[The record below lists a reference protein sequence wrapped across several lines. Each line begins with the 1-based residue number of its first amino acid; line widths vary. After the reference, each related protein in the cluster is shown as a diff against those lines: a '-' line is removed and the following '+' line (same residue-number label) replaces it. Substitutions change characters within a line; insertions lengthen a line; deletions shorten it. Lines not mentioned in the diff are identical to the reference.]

1 MFMPNIRLSIGALIF
16 VVAVVIYLIN
26 LIAVL
31 ARRPPPIP
39 INGADL
45 MVLGIGLALVLKL

>member
-1 MFMPNIRLSIGALIF
+1 MLQIPLSLGAIIF
-16 VVAVVIYLIN
+16 VIGVVIYLIN

-31 ARRPPPIP
+31 ARRSPPIP